1 MQNKLTLLSFSIISI
16 FLVGCGGGGGSSSE
30 PVVTEQPNISS
41 NMPNNVAVLPN
52 IPNASNSIYQEM
64 PDILNCR
71 EGILAEQVK
80 QNIVLRLNLIR
91 ALHGLSPVT
100 YDYQHDQQVM
110 RTALMMSA
118 NNDLN
123 HVPPPSWKCYNVDG
137 AQGAQTSNLY
147 LEGGSGIDQNNLL
160 ALENDL
166 IAWLI
171 DFGVESSGHRRWLL
185 DPFLHKVAYGSVAGS
200 VGGQQVRTSVLKVI
214 YNDQRDGNSAQQ
226 IIAYPMGDYP
236 KAYYKEGT
244 YLSLS
249 LALDSQSLYE
259 NIKVD
264 FSKVQMTVK
273 QRNGTEMTIHSITSN
288 NDGMG
293 LPNHLQFKVDQLQNN
308 QIYDVHLSNVLVN
321 GVARSYDYWF
331 RLQ

>member
-1 MQNKLTLLSFSIISI
+1 MPNKLTWLSFSIISI
-16 FLVGCGGGGGSSSE
+16 FLVGCGGGGGNSE
-30 PVVTEQPNISS
+30 PTGNNQADIPTTNT
-41 NMPNNVAVLPN
+41 PNNLPVS
-52 IPNASNSIYQEM
+52 PNASSNVYQEM

-71 EGILAEQVK
+71 EGILDEQVK
-80 QNIVLRLNLIR
+80 QNIVMRLNLIR
-91 ALHGLSPVT
+91 NLHGLSPVT
-100 YDYQHDQQVM
+100 YDYQHDQEVM
-110 RTALMMSA
+110 RAALMMSA

-123 HVPPPSWKCYNVDG
+123 HVPPPSWKCYNLEG
-137 AQGAQTSNLY
+137 AHGAQTSNLY
-147 LEGGSGIDQNNLL
+147 LEGGFGIDHNNLFL
-160 ALENDL
+160 LENDL
-166 IAWLI
+166 VAWLI

-185 DPFLHKVAYGSVAGS
+185 DPFLHKVAYGSVAGNID
-200 VGGQQVRTSVLKVI
+200 GRQVRSSVLKVI

-236 KAYYKEGT
+236 KAYYREGA

-249 LALDSQSLYE
+249 LAINSNSLYE

-264 FSKVQMTVK
+264 FSKAQLTVK
-273 QRNGTEMTIHSITSN
+273 QRTGTKMSVHSISSN

-293 LPNHLQFKVDQLQNN
+293 LPNHLQFKVDQLQSN